1 MAVITA
7 PVEGFTGPGVGGL
20 VFQDGRA
27 ETDHPAVISYARRHG
42 YGVEDD
48 EPPHA
53 PPSGT
58 NGPDAVERP
67 ARNASKAEWV
77 AYADRQN
84 PGDHEAMT
92 KDELIQTYGG

>member
-7 PVEGFTGPGVGGL
+7 PVKGFTGPGVGGL

-27 ETDHPAVISYARRHG
+27 ETDHPAVIAYARRHG
-42 YGVEDD
+42 YGVED

-53 PPSGT
+53 PPSGD
-58 NGPDAVERP
+58 GRPDAAERP
-67 ARNASKAEWV
+67 ARSASKAEWV
-77 AYADRQN
+77 AYADRQD

-92 KDELIQTYGG
+92 KEQLIDTYGG